1 VSELTESV
9 TDTHRQTHTGK
20 FIFCPCI
27 ALDRQRDQQQ
37 QQQQPRLAGEAV
49 LLWMDKANSRIESNT
64 AVATAAYYILA
75 AASQVYIPTPVT
87 SWLWRW
93 RSWLQH
99 LPL

>member
-1 VSELTESV
+1 
-9 TDTHRQTHTGK
+9 
-20 FIFCPCI
+20 
-27 ALDRQRDQQQ
+27 LDRQRDQQQ